1 MSRLTSGARTRGVT
15 VVELL
20 AAIVV
25 VAIAIIGIAA
35 LYATE
40 VDPEH
45 ADSPRLQAA
54 TLAESMAER
63 IEKNPAG
70 RSGYASV
77 VGVFCKG
84 ATRSK
89 RVDDAAAREAACWH
103 DEVESR
109 LPNGMGTITRDASTT
124 PPTFV
129 IAVSWSAP
137 ETGAASYVMRVQPH
151 D

>member
-1 MSRLTSGARTRGVT
+1 MRGVT
-15 VVELL
+15 IVELL

-25 VAIAIIGIAA
+25 VAIAIIGISA

-45 ADSPRLQAA
+45 SASPRQQAA
-54 TLAESMAER
+54 ELAESMAAR
-63 IEKNPAG
+63 IEKNAAG

-77 VGVFCKG
+77 VGVFCNG
-84 ATRSK
+84 PVRSK

-103 DEVESR
+103 DEVEAR
-109 LPNGMGTITRDASTT
+109 LPNGLGTITRDASTT

-129 IAVSWSAP
+129 IAVSWSAAD
-137 ETGAASYVMRVQPH
+137 TGAASYVMRVMPLDQV
-151 D
+151 DAVR

>member
-1 MSRLTSGARTRGVT
+1 MSGVT

-20 AAIVV
+20 AAVAV

-40 VDPEH
+40 ADPEH
-45 ADSPRLQAA
+45 APSPRTQASE
-54 TLAESMAER
+54 LADTMAAR
-63 IEKNPAG
+63 IEKNAAG

-77 VGVFCKG
+77 VGVFCKD
-84 ATRSK
+84 APRTK

-103 DEVESR
+103 DEVEAK
-109 LPNGMGTITRDASTT
+109 LPNGVGTITRDASTT

-129 IAVSWSAP
+129 IAVSWSAADS
-137 ETGAASYVMRVQPH
+137 GAASYVVRVQPQ
-151 D
+151 